1 MNTPKYITAF
11 KKAYLKQQNL
21 ELTDE
26 NWEISGTDGELI
38 LVYENE
44 NYFVIVNKV
53 SEPMFENQFLNI
65 VNKKTLDLT
74 AEDL

>member
-11 KKAYLKQQNL
+11 RKAYLKQQNL
-21 ELTDE
+21 EYTDE
-26 NWEISGTDGELI
+26 NWEVNGTDGELI

-44 NYFVIVNKV
+44 NYFVIINRVA
-53 SEPMFENQFLNI
+53 EPMFTNEFVNI
-65 VNKKTLDLT
+65 VNKNTLELQ